1 MSFTVEA
8 SNSDPRLR
16 EGYARDNL
24 VNYMPCPTRPEAKEQ
39 VHRYHRAGYWTE
51 VYHQASGELLAGPFD
66 PDQPL
71 PVYIV

>member
-8 SNSDPRLR
+8 STSNPCMR

-24 VNYMPCPTRPEAKEQ
+24 SKYEHCPTRPKANEQ
-39 VHRYHRAGYWTE
+39 VHRYHRAGYWIE
-51 VYHQASGELLAGPFD
+51 VYDQASGELLAGPYD

-71 PVYIV
+71 PAYIV